1 MLSGAV
7 VVLLA
12 LTLTLMTCGGVT
24 ALLLRRGGSD
34 PAIEARF
41 DAWCQ

>member
-12 LTLTLMTCGGVT
+12 LTLMTCGRVT